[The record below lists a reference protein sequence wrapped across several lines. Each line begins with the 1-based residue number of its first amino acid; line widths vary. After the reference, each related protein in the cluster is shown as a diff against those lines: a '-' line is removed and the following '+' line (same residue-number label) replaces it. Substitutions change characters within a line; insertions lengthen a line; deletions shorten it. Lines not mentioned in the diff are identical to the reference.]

1 VQDSRKEQQ
10 ALPLRA
16 RPHAGPAT
24 LPALATIVAL
34 AAALILVAG
43 SGPAF
48 ASPISCGDTITT
60 DTTLE
65 ADLIDCPSNGVVI
78 GADDITLDLNGH
90 VIDGDGTEFAD
101 CGKREFCDVGIL
113 DIDHDG
119 VTLRD
124 GSTRGFSYGV
134 FVGSA
139 HGSRL
144 LSISAK
150 RNTFF
155 GVVIGRS
162 SRALVRNCSLSNNIP
177 PEGDGIGLFES
188 DHIRVRRNSIRRNAG
203 PGIHISDSNNNLIKG
218 NVFSQ
223 DGPAIAVEGNGN
235 AIRDNDIIDG
245 GGIRVSPGNRNTIIG
260 NRVSRAEESLTIEE
274 GRGNLVARN
283 VVIGARG
290 NGIRLGLDRPA
301 IGGVGNVLRGNLVR
315 RSGEDGFRVDGM
327 DSRSLLRR
335 NIAVAS
341 GDDGF
346 DVESKS
352 AKLTGNRAVRNSDLG
367 IEAVW
372 GVIDG
377 SANRAAHNGAARQCK
392 NIVCG

>member
-1 VQDSRKEQQ
+1 M
-10 ALPLRA
+10 PLRA

-34 AAALILVAG
+34 AAALVLVAG

-48 ASPISCGDTITT
+48 ASPISCGDTITA

-65 ADLIDCPSNGVVI
+65 TDLIDCPSNGVVI

-119 VTLRD
+119 VTVRD
-124 GSTRGFSYGV
+124 GSARGFSYGV

-150 RNTFF
+150 RNIFF

-162 SRALVRNCSLSNNIP
+162 SRALVRNCSLSNNVP
-177 PEGDGIGLFES
+177 PQGDGLGLFAA

-203 PGIHISDSNNNLIKG
+203 PGIHVAAGSSDGLIKG
-218 NVFSQ
+218 NVLSRN
-223 DGPAIAVEGNGN
+223 GPSLLIEASRISV
-235 AIRDNDIIDG
+235 RDNDVIGGAGIIVDP
-245 GGIRVSPGNRNTIIG
+245 PGNRNSIIG
-260 NRVSRAEESLTIEE
+260 NRVSRATDSISVEK
-274 GRGNLVARN
+274 GRGNLIARN

-290 NGIRLGLDRPA
+290 NGIRLGLDRPP
-301 IGGVGNVLRGNLVR
+301 IGGAGNIVRGNLVR
-315 RSGEDGFRVDGM
+315 GSREDGFRVDAEDGH
-327 DSRSLLRR
+327 SLLRR
-335 NIAVAS
+335 NIAVAA

-346 DVESKS
+346 DVESPT
-352 AKLTGNRAVRNSDLG
+352 AKLTGNRAVRNADLG
-367 IEAVW
+367 IEAVN
-372 GVIDG
+372 GVVDG
-377 SANRAAHNGAARQCK
+377 GANRAAHNGARRQCK
-392 NIVCG
+392 NIACL

>member
-1 VQDSRKEQQ
+1 
-10 ALPLRA
+10 LPLRA

-150 RNTFF
+150 RNIFF

-162 SRALVRNCSLSNNIP
+162 SRALVRNCSLSNNVP
-177 PEGDGIGLFES
+177 PEGDGLGLFAA
-188 DHIRVRRNSIRRNAG
+188 DHVRVRRNSIRRNAG
-203 PGIHISDSNNNLIKG
+203 PGIHVSDSNDNVVKG

-223 DGPAIAVEGNGN
+223 DGPAIAVEGRIDR
-235 AIRDNDIIDG
+235 AHRTCRVTVEDNVFIGHGVVFTNDKYPRATNPDG
-245 GGIRVSPGNRNTIIG
+245 SLQSEVDWEVVPTLVKRGASIGSNVTIIAG
-260 NRVSRAEESLTIEE
+260 VTIGE
-274 GRGNLVARN
+274 NALVGAGA
-283 VVIGARG
+283 VVTRDVADGATVAG
-290 NGIRLGLDRPA
+290 VPA
-301 IGGVGNVLRGNLVR
+301 KPVP
-315 RSGEDGFRVDGM
+315 
-327 DSRSLLRR
+327 
-335 NIAVAS
+335 
-341 GDDGF
+341 
-346 DVESKS
+346 
-352 AKLTGNRAVRNSDLG
+352 AK
-367 IEAVW
+367 
-372 GVIDG
+372 
-377 SANRAAHNGAARQCK
+377 
-392 NIVCG
+392 